1 MKIMNTNTME
11 ILMLCMR
18 VYMHR
23 LKISRNLKP
32 RKFYKEY
39 KWVTKE
45 KINLKE
51 QIEDIKKLT
60 FKH

>member
-1 MKIMNTNTME
+1 MNTNTME
-11 ILMLCMR
+11 ILMLCMH

-32 RKFYKEY
+32 RIYYKEY
-39 KWVTKE
+39 KWVAKE
-45 KINLKE
+45 KTNLKE
-51 QIEDIKKLT
+51 QIDDIKKLT